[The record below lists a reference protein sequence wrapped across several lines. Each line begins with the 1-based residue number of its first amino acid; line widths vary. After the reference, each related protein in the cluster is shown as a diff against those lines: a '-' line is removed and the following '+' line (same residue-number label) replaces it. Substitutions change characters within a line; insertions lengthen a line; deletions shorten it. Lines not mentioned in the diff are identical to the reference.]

1 MNIIKTILEKTES
14 GHGLIDVI
22 CELVE
27 GSEDIDYF
35 DVADAIK
42 DNPTMMDVLVHEFKK
57 RNMIPAD
64 ADQINLTEIF
74 KGL

>member
-1 MNIIKTILEKTES
+1 MNISKTILSKMES

-27 GSEDIDYF
+27 ESEVIDYY

-42 DNPTMMDVLVHEFKK
+42 DNATMLAVLLHEFKE
-57 RNMIPAD
+57 RNMIPPD
-64 ADQINLTEIF
+64 ADEINLTEIF
-74 KGL
+74 KEL